1 MPTDDKPLPILDP
14 NLQIS
19 FYYRL
24 ESIRTLFLHQALQ
37 SAVEACNL
45 KALDQDLQE
54 VVDGAVLRRVAGFG
68 LRGEVLFATATLLR
82 QQPTLLGYYRLL
94 LGFSQKEFYGKGRYG
109 RFKRMEEAG
118 EIPAGVNPLIE
129 EVCRCL
135 AKSTEKLVGIMEHL
149 SLDLIHE
156 LQLLT
161 LGPQLRGSEN
171 TRLGQA
177 ATQEV
182 YDLIR
187 SIVLSYLRE
196 ETKRTMILENDSGRK
211 VLVQFASDPDI
222 TIVEKLTTGVRPLVS
237 IEIKGGGD
245 VSNVHNRIGEAEKSH
260 QKAKSCGFFEF
271 WTIVRASISEPL
283 AKKQSPTTSLFFNL
297 DQLLREGTGERTR
310 FRDTLSSMIGIR
322 G

>member
-1 MPTDDKPLPILDP
+1 MPTGDKPLPILDP

-24 ESIRTLFLHQALQ
+24 QSIRSLLLHQALQ
-37 SAVEACNL
+37 NAVEASNL
-45 KALDQDLQE
+45 KALDRDLRDY
-54 VVDGAVLRRVAGFG
+54 VDGPVLRRVAGFG
-68 LRGEVLFATATLLR
+68 LRGEVLFATPALLR
-82 QQPTLLGYYRLL
+82 QKPTLLGYYRLL

-118 EIPAGVNPLIE
+118 EIPAGANPFIE
-129 EVCRCL
+129 ELCRCL
-135 AKSTEKLVGIMEHL
+135 VKSTEKLVEIVEHL

-171 TRLGQA
+171 TRLGKA

-187 SIVLSYLRE
+187 SIVRSYLRE

-211 VLVQFASDPDI
+211 VMVQFASDPDI
-222 TIVEKLTTGVRPLVS
+222 TIVEKLTSGVRPLVS

-271 WTIVRASISEPL
+271 WTIVRASVPEPL
-283 AKKQSPTTSLFFNL
+283 ARKQSPTTSLFFNL

-310 FRDTLSSMIGIR
+310 FCDTLSSMIGIR